1 MCIGICTTPWGNG
14 SGGEGHF
21 CVIGVC
27 TTAFEMCTEIC
38 IPALH
43 PTNGVP
49 TPNNDGSQSGGGGGG
64 GSYNGGVIIYNGTGT
79 NPTLPPITPDQT
91 NENGANN
98 DNEVLVLPVFT
109 LEAEEDLGPETP
121 CDNLTQ
127 KSNDPMF
134 KTQFNALNVPANYQT
149 DNEIG
154 FAESRHPNNNAQI
167 TYPPLTSKPNT
178 HTLDIPTNIN
188 AVSFVHVHN
197 DDWYLNGVLQRT
209 TKMLSVQDLYTLAVP
224 MKENAQT
231 LNVPIEDTY
240 AMMLSSEGIF
250 AIKIT
255 DVTFNF
261 ANIEWNNFIAKYWK
275 SVNKLATDDNMNP
288 VTLKIMLLNL
298 MKDFGLYDKMQLL
311 EGTVNSSST
320 IPTWKKVELKA
331 NNKSLNYIPC

>member
-1 MCIGICTTPWGNG
+1 VCIGICTTPWGNG

-38 IPALH
+38 IPALL

-91 NENGANN
+91 NENGASN

-134 KTQFNALNVPANYQT
+134 KNQFNALNVPANFQT
-149 DNEIG
+149 DHETG
-154 FAESRHPNNNAQI
+154 FAESRHPNNNAQT
-167 TYPPLTSKPNT
+167 TYTPLTSKHST

-188 AVSFVHVHN
+188 AVSFAHVHN
-197 DDWYLNGVLQRT
+197 DDYIENGVVHKT
-209 TKMLSVQDLYTLAVP
+209 IKMLAVKDLYTVAVT

-240 AMMLSSEGIF
+240 GMMLSSEGIY

-255 DVTFNF
+255 DVTSDFTT
-261 ANIEWNNFIAKYWK
+261 IEWNKLIAKYNK
-275 SVNKLATDDNMNP
+275 SVNILAEDDNLNP
-288 VTLKIMLLNL
+288 TALKIMLLNL
-298 MKDFGLYDKMQLL
+298 MKDFGLYDKMQLF
-311 EGTVNSSST
+311 EGTANSAST